1 MREKPVLVRSYQR
14 APSVQ
19 RDAADHWELPKN
31 VHHIEHRSTLSVPS
45 VREQCALVTTGKTPT
60 ARPRIPDRCTHVDG
74 AWGTCHEGVPTGRYD
89 HGRQGKRHRREV
101 VDKKSFILLSSC
113 RNPIDPKCHRSG
125 KKHAGCPSLGYGQG
139 ARV

>member
-31 VHHIEHRSTLSVPS
+31 VHHIEHSSTLSVPS

-60 ARPRIPDRCTHVDG
+60 ARPRYRIAVRMLTEPG
-74 AWGTCHEGVPTGRYD
+74 APAMKVFPPEDMAMDVRASATDAKWWIRNP
-89 HGRQGKRHRREV
+89 
-101 VDKKSFILLSSC
+101 LSS
-113 RNPIDPKCHRSG
+113 
-125 KKHAGCPSLGYGQG
+125 
-139 ARV
+139 